1 MDYLLP
7 SIKQLT
13 KSGNK
18 KHFFLVGTQMNKK
31 PETSAPLTDLLEKRW
46 SPRAYDA
53 NHLISDQDL
62 LSILEAGRWAP
73 SANNGQPW
81 RFSVAVRGPDVHA
94 KVTEGLGGL
103 NQAWATAASAM
114 IVISI
119 RKNEDGTSS
128 AKNYYDAGLAV
139 SLMTVQAQS
148 LDLYSH
154 QMAGIVPE
162 VIQERLSIPGEFE
175 VAVVVAIGKI
185 ASPDVFEGAAYEREI
200 APRTRLP
207 LEEIVLH
214 GKP

>member
-1 MDYLLP
+1 L
-7 SIKQLT
+7 IKQLA
-13 KSGNK
+13 KSGNN
-18 KHFFLVGTQMNKK
+18 KHSFLVGNQMNKK
-31 PETSAPLTDLLEKRW
+31 PETSAPLNELLEKRW

-53 NHLISDQDL
+53 NHLISEQDM

-81 RFSVAVRGPDVHA
+81 RFSVAARGTDLHS
-94 KVTEGLGGL
+94 KVTEGLGGF
-103 NQAWATAASAM
+103 NQAWAPSASAM

-119 RKNEDGTSS
+119 KKNEDGTSS
-128 AKNYYDAGLAV
+128 AKNFYDAGLAV

-162 VIQERLSIPGEFE
+162 VIQQSLSIPAEFE
-175 VAVVVAIGKI
+175 VAVVVAMGKV

>member
-1 MDYLLP
+1 
-7 SIKQLT
+7 
-13 KSGNK
+13 
-18 KHFFLVGTQMNKK
+18 MNKK

-53 NHLISDQDL
+53 NYLIADQDL

-73 SANNGQPW
+73 SASNGQPW
-81 RFSVAVRGPDVHA
+81 RFSVAVRGTDVHDM
-94 KVTEGLGGL
+94 VTAGLGGF
-103 NQAWATAASAM
+103 NQAWAPIASAM

-119 RKNEDGTSS
+119 KKNEDGTSS

-139 SLMTVQAQS
+139 ALMTVQAQS
-148 LDLYSH
+148 LDLHSH

-162 VIQERLSIPGEFE
+162 VIQESLAIPAEFE
-175 VAVVVAIGKI
+175 VAVVLAIGKI
-185 ASPDVFEGAAYEREI
+185 TSPDVFEGAAYEREI

>member
-1 MDYLLP
+1 
-7 SIKQLT
+7 
-13 KSGNK
+13 
-18 KHFFLVGTQMNKK
+18 MNKK
-31 PETSAPLTDLLEKRW
+31 PETSAPLTDLLDKRW

-81 RFSVAVRGPDVHA
+81 RFSVAVRGTEVHE
-94 KVTEGLGGL
+94 KVTAGLGGF
-103 NQAWATAASAM
+103 NQAWAPAASAM

-119 RKNEDGTSS
+119 KKNEDGTSS
-128 AKNYYDAGLAV
+128 LKNYSDAGLAV

-162 VIQERLSIPGEFE
+162 AIQEGLAIPAEFE
-175 VAVVVAIGKI
+175 VAVVVAVGKI

-207 LEEIVLH
+207 LGEIVLH

>member
-1 MDYLLP
+1 
-7 SIKQLT
+7 
-13 KSGNK
+13 
-18 KHFFLVGTQMNKK
+18 
-31 PETSAPLTDLLEKRW
+31 
-46 SPRAYDA
+46 
-53 NHLISDQDL
+53 
-62 LSILEAGRWAP
+62 
-73 SANNGQPW
+73 
-81 RFSVAVRGPDVHA
+81 
-94 KVTEGLGGL
+94 
-103 NQAWATAASAM
+103 M

-119 RKNEDGTSS
+119 KKNEDGTTS

-162 VIQERLSIPGEFE
+162 VIQEGLAIPGEFE
-175 VAVVVAIGKI
+175 VAVVMTIGKI

>member
-1 MDYLLP
+1 
-7 SIKQLT
+7 
-13 KSGNK
+13 
-18 KHFFLVGTQMNKK
+18 MNKK

-53 NHLISDQDL
+53 KHLIEDKDM

-81 RFSVAVRGPDVHA
+81 RFSVAARGSEVHA
-94 KVTEGLGGL
+94 KVTEGLGGF
-103 NQAWATAASAM
+103 NQAWAPTASAM

-119 RKNEDGTSS
+119 KKNEDGTTSS
-128 AKNYYDAGLAV
+128 KNYYDAGLAV

-162 VIQERLSIPGEFE
+162 VIQEGLAIPGDFE

>member
-1 MDYLLP
+1 
-7 SIKQLT
+7 
-13 KSGNK
+13 
-18 KHFFLVGTQMNKK
+18 MNKK
-31 PETSAPLTDLLEKRW
+31 PETSAPLTELLEKRW

-53 NHLISDQDL
+53 NYLIEEKDM
-62 LSILEAGRWAP
+62 LSILEAARWAP
-73 SANNGQPW
+73 SASNGQPW
-81 RFSVAVRGPDVHA
+81 RFSVAVRGTDVHE
-94 KVTEGLGGL
+94 KVTAGLGGF
-103 NQAWATAASAM
+103 NQAWAPIASAM

-119 RKNEDGTSS
+119 KKNEDGTTS
-128 AKNYYDAGLAV
+128 AKNFYDAGLAV

-148 LDLYSH
+148 LDLHSH
-154 QMAGIVPE
+154 QMSGIVPE
-162 VIQERLSIPGEFE
+162 VIQQGLGIDDDFE

>member
-1 MDYLLP
+1 MACFRHLNQ
-7 SIKQLT
+7 QLAKT
-13 KSGNK
+13 GNN
-18 KHFFLVGTQMNKK
+18 KHTFLVEDQMNKK

-53 NHLISDQDL
+53 NFLIEDKDM

-73 SANNGQPW
+73 SASNGQPW
-81 RFSVAVRGPDVHA
+81 RFSVAVRGTDVHE
-94 KVTEGLGGL
+94 KVTAGLGGF
-103 NQAWATAASAM
+103 NQAWAPSASAM

-119 RKNEDGTSS
+119 KKNEDGTSS
-128 AKNYYDAGLAV
+128 AKNFYDAGLAV

-148 LDLYSH
+148 LDLHSH
-154 QMAGIVPE
+154 QMSGITPA
-162 VIQERLSIPGEFE
+162 VIQEGLAIPAEFE
-175 VAVVVAIGKI
+175 VAVVMAIGKI
-185 ASPDVFEGAAYEREI
+185 TSPDVFEGAAYEREI

>member
-1 MDYLLP
+1 
-7 SIKQLT
+7 
-13 KSGNK
+13 
-18 KHFFLVGTQMNKK
+18 MNKK
-31 PETSAPLTDLLEKRW
+31 PETSATLTELLEKRW

-53 NHLISDQDL
+53 NHLIEDKHM

-81 RFSVAVRGPDVHA
+81 RFSVAVRGTDAHA
-94 KVTEGLGGL
+94 KVTEGLGGF
-103 NQAWATAASAM
+103 NQAWAPAASVM

-119 RKNEDGTSS
+119 KKKEDRTSS
-128 AKNYYDAGLAV
+128 VKNYYDAGLAV

-162 VIQERLSIPGEFE
+162 VIQEGLDIPSEFE
-175 VAVVVAIGKI
+175 VAVVVAVGKI

-200 APRTRLP
+200 APRTRLS